1 MQAERLSV
9 SLHICAHLH
18 ICTSASPCA
27 PCPDPTAMATAS
39 ATAATAPGGQKQ
51 LQSFFKKVGAAPPA
65 QPSKKKSVQS
75 QPTEMFDI
83 DLPPDLLGG
92 DFAGSALGAFQLLDG
107 VGELPAAPDPADIE
121 KAKRVR
127 VLPSPSILNRT
138 C

>member
-1 MQAERLSV
+1 
-9 SLHICAHLH
+9 
-18 ICTSASPCA
+18 
-27 PCPDPTAMATAS
+27 MATVG

-51 LQSFFKKVGAAPPA
+51 LQSFFKNVGAAPPA
-65 QPSKKKSVQS
+65 PAQPFKKKGVQS

-92 DFAGSALGAFQLLDG
+92 DFVGSALGAFQLLDG
-107 VGELPAAPDPADIE
+107 VGEIPAAPNPADVE